1 MVKVYY
7 GSLQTQSSTT
17 SSATQS
23 RVVGFNQLISAFS
36 QFGSSYE
43 DLLGE
48 GYDAA
53 RIFANGIMV
62 PYYKGCILYS
72 EAVGDSANKLAD
84 DYSATCGAEDLDEE
98 KLRAEIDSAG
108 RGCMSLSA
116 SISGLQSKSKPAE
129 GDAQRIASLQ
139 NQLALAESKLRE
151 AQDKLDKLLQFNA
164 NSATAC
170 DSANTYAFYMNKAQI
185 GISASFSGGNFNMP
199 SDLSW
204 VEIVEQGWENREI
217 ALSDAYTKAVEK
229 VYSGEEL
236 TEADLTAI
244 ERYSREYPEYVDPTV
259 LNQSKEIRTLKS
271 EEMSNRSL
279 INKVENG
286 QILND
291 NEVKSLQEYNK
302 KYPNG
307 ILSGKIQ
314 GALEDNE
321 LNKKKKIESKSTNT
335 KKTTESK
342 KSLWDSIVD
351 FGTGVVDYV
360 SEHVIGYEN
369 TVSIETPKNNQ
380 NHGVLYSTY
389 DKETV
394 KISKKKSGLI
404 NIKTENGHFSGVG
417 IDLGFYN
424 TEIGVEDGH
433 LNWEQEA
440 NILGYKGG
448 SKVSV
453 GVNPDTG
460 LEINAAAGVGKE
472 KDGKSDMNYLG
483 LKVSTDIQDGILGGY
498 AENVQSET
506 SGDSVKT
513 ISTEAGFQTINMYEA
528 GAVATLVGLYFAW
541 ELLPVLA
548 PYAQKVGEMVQN
560 SGLSL
565 IPQAQ

>member
-170 DSANTYAFYMNKAQI
+170 DSANTYAFYMNKAQT

-271 EEMSNRSL
+271 EEMSKRSL

-286 QILND
+286 QILNAD
-291 NEVKSLQEYNK
+291 EVKSLQEYNQ

-307 ILSGKIQ
+307 ILSEKIQ

-321 LNKKKKIESKSTNT
+321 INKKKKEESDIKQRKNMEE
-335 KKTTESK
+335 KESQSSESWYSK
-342 KSLWDSIVD
+342 LWNKLW
-351 FGTGVVDYV
+351 
-360 SEHVIGYEN
+360 GYEH
-369 TVSIETPKNNQ
+369 TVSFDKTFTPDGRSYEKVVQ
-380 NHGVLYSTY
+380 
-389 DKETV
+389 KETIEKDGV
-394 KISKKKSGLI
+394 FKLQT
-404 NIKTENGHFSGVG
+404 NNGIPSGVG
-417 IDLGFYN
+417 IDLKVASINIGIEDWHLKANAKVEAFGYSAGVKADVGVS
-424 TEIGVEDGH
+424 TEHGVE
-433 LNWEQEA
+433 LN
-440 NILGYKGG
+440 
-448 SKVSV
+448 
-453 GVNPDTG
+453 
-460 LEINAAAGVGKE
+460 AG
-472 KDGKSDMNYLG
+472 LG
-483 LKVSTDIQDGILGGY
+483 LGKKKDNKTVEDYAGLKISTDIWNGMVGFYQQHTD
-498 AENVQSET
+498 SERKGEKVRT
-506 SGDSVKT
+506 TMTETGVKYINGMEAVVT
-513 ISTEAGFQTINMYEA
+513 IG
-528 GAVATLVGLYFAW
+528 VVGLFYVFGPA
-541 ELLPVLA
+541 LLMA
-548 PYAQKVGEMVQN
+548 
-560 SGLSL
+560 
-565 IPQAQ
+565 